1 MRAPTVFVA
10 AFLVATSLAAPAP
23 AQQVGVAAAVNQSAV
38 GTPPTQKPRTM
49 VLGASVIHNE
59 KIETNSI
66 GLLQIL
72 LADGTSFTVGPNSAM
87 SIDSFVYDP
96 DANTAK
102 VVATL
107 AKGTFRFIGGRT
119 SKSPDGATINTP
131 VGTVGIRGG
140 IGDFDFSHRNGT
152 PSHIDMLFGNSIT
165 LTQGGRQLGRLY
177 AAGYSIALGA
187 GGAAGVIKTPPGW
200 TQALQR
206 LLSGADRPGRRGSG
220 GGGGAGAHAATQIAS
235 ALAGNNGT
243 GGRALPLPGTQALP
257 ALGGLTLLAGSPPPL
272 PSSVLPNPGGLP
284 GRGTPGMPGSIGNAN
299 WGEINNS
306 SLAGVSATYTGNYN
320 LTTGFQNLPP
330 EITSPTGSVEGPF
343 SLDYAFGSHN
353 GQGQMT
359 FMDQAGTDTLT
370 VPVTPVTTGNGPA
383 TFHGGYSETVVGGNY
398 AIPTSLTVDGGFINT
413 TAGVGHGVSGT
424 IGVSVGPVPVNNSNV
439 SFSANGTFNGSL
451 DHTTP

>member
-1 MRAPTVFVA
+1 MRAQ
-10 AFLVATSLAAPAP
+10 AFLAAILLMGTAAPVL

-38 GTPPTQKPRTM
+38 GTPPSQKPRTM

-59 KIETNSI
+59 RIETNSI

-119 SKSPDGATINTP
+119 SKTPDGATINTP

-165 LTQGGRQLGRLY
+165 LTQGGHQLGRLY

-206 LLSGADRPGRRGSG
+206 LLSGADRPARRGG
-220 GGGGAGAHAATQIAS
+220 GGGGAGSHAATQIAS
-235 ALAGNNGT
+235 ALSGNNNQ
-243 GGRALPLPGTQALP
+243 GGGALPLPGITLP
-257 ALGGLTLLAGSPPPL
+257 PAPGGLTLLAGSPPPL
-272 PSSVLPNPGGLP
+272 PSSVLPNANGVPGVPGG
-284 GRGTPGMPGSIGNAN
+284 GYAR

-306 SLAGVSATYTGNYN
+306 SLAGVTATYTGTYS
-320 LTTGFQNLPP
+320 LTGGFQNLPP
-330 EITSPTGSVEGPF
+330 GITSPTGAVQGPF

-359 FMDQAGTDTLT
+359 FMDAGGTDTLSL
-370 VPVTPVTTGNGPA
+370 PVNPTSSGNGVA
-383 TFHGGYSETVVGGNY
+383 TFRGGYSETVVGANY
-398 AIPTSLTVDGGFINT
+398 SVPASLSVDGGFSNT
-413 TAGVGHGVSGT
+413 TGGVGHGVSGT
-424 IGVSVGPVPVNNSNV
+424 IAASVGPIPVNSQNV